1 MKILIKTMEGLEGV
15 LAEELRQLHLSD
27 IEIINRGVTCTG
39 NWAQLYKCN
48 YLLRTAI
55 RVLIPIKSF
64 EIKTQDDLYSAV
76 RTIDWSEYM
85 RSDKTT
91 FSIGSTVFGELFT
104 NSQYVTYRVKDAIV
118 DQLSEEK
125 GYRPNVKLDNPHI
138 VIQVHLAGDKLT
150 ILMDS
155 SGRSLHLRNYKER
168 AYKAPLNEVMA
179 AGILKLAGW
188 EGAAGQRFVDP
199 MCGSGTFTTE
209 GLMIASNIPAGHF
222 MERFSFQ
229 NWNEHYPEIWK
240 SVQEAAD
247 AQIKPPECEMHAAD
261 INEYA
266 IRDLKKNLQ
275 KFPFRDRIN
284 IKQANFLKSEGVKGS
299 VLFLNPPYDK
309 RIKVSN
315 VTAFYRDISD
325 KLKQDWQDSTAWV
338 ISGNASAMKNFGLKS
353 ASKHKLDNGGMPSK
367 LYKFE
372 LYAGS
377 KKTKYLNKDVQNKD
391 DKVHKSEDQKSSKP
405 F

>member
-15 LAEELRQLHLSD
+15 LAEECKQLHLSN
-27 IEIINRGVTCTG
+27 IEVITRGVTCEG

-55 RVLIPIKSF
+55 RVLIPLKTF
-64 EIKTQDDLYSAV
+64 ELKTQEDLYKAV
-76 RTIDWSEYM
+76 RTIDWSEYI
-85 RSDKTT
+85 RSGKTT
-91 FSIGSTVFGELFT
+91 FAIGSTVFGELFT
-104 NSQYVTYRVKDAIV
+104 NSQFVTYRVKDAIV

-125 GYRPNVKLDNPHI
+125 GYRPNVRLDNPHI

-150 ILMDS
+150 VLMDS

-188 EGAAGQRFVDP
+188 EGAEGEHFYDP

-209 GLMIASNIPAGHF
+209 GLMMAARIPAGHF
-222 MERFSFQ
+222 IERFSFQ
-229 NWNEHYPEIWK
+229 NWTEHYPEIWK

-247 AQIKPPECEMHAAD
+247 GQIRSPECEMHAGD

-275 KFPFRDRIN
+275 IFPFRDRIN
-284 IKQANFLKSEGVKGS
+284 IKQADFLKSSGQENAV
-299 VLFLNPPYDK
+299 VFLNPPYDK

-315 VTAFYRDISD
+315 VTNFYRSISD
-325 KLKQDWQDSTAWV
+325 KLKQDWQGSTAWV
-338 ISGNASAMKNFGLKS
+338 ISGNSSAMKNFGLKS
-353 ASKHKLDNGGMPSK
+353 SSKHGLDNGGMPSK

-377 KKTKYLNKDVQNKD
+377 KKAKYQNRDFNNKVDENKLT
-391 DKVHKSEDQKSSKP
+391 
-405 F
+405 